1 MRCLT
6 FLLLLCLLLH
16 HHHHLH
22 LLLCLLLLC
31 IIVLC
36 NHLCFSSK
44 IRASQHCTFF
54 AEVLWSYCS
63 LY

>member
-6 FLLLLCLLLH
+6 FLLLLLLLLLH
-16 HHHHLH
+16 HHL

>member
-6 FLLLLCLLLH
+6 FLLLLLLLI
-16 HHHHLH
+16 HHL

-44 IRASQHCTFF
+44 IRASQHCMFF